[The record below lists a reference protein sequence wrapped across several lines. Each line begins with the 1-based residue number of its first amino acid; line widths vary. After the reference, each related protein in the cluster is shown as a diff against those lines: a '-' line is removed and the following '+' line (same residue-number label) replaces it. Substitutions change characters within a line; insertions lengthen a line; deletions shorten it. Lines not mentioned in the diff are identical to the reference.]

1 MTETPDE
8 KNEFRK
14 ALVQLPEF
22 IKTAQMQSQQFD
34 HLSKMVAQVIQRQM
48 TATIPEEEHQKMAK
62 TISHTPCAAPDM
74 NEVAVDL
81 SKAVML
87 EIRQDIHD
95 ETVRAVKDAVKDT
108 PVTVTKEHVYKPSW
122 EMSKIANETLARR
135 FWIMFGITVLTTLSL
150 VFGLFKYF
158 NSDYYISSQYEDICK
173 SKYLTEEERKML
185 VGETCYFGLIPKEF
199 HNSPDLVKAKMKRN
213 KEILQQRKTEARAN
227 KGKFSTKVPL
237 ER

>member
-1 MTETPDE
+1 MPDN
-8 KNEFRK
+8 NELYK
-14 ALVQLPEF
+14 SLGQVPELV
-22 IKTAQMQSQQFD
+22 KTAQNQSANIEN
-34 HLSKMVAQVIQRQM
+34 LSKMVAELCKRQ
-48 TATIPEEEHQKMAK
+48 AKAYVPKEEHEKLAQ

-74 NEVAVDL
+74 TEVAVDL